1 MGPVQGEVALDV
13 CVEILLLSLKSP
25 LFVSGDDASD
35 SGVLQLSPE
44 TGFVS
49 SARRRWGG
57 RGGKYRV
64 SLGNFSHP
72 PPVGFLLF
80 KKG

>member
-1 MGPVQGEVALDV
+1 MGPVQGEAALDV
-13 CVEILLLSLKSP
+13 SVEILLLSLKSP

-57 RGGKYRV
+57 HGGKYRV

-72 PPVGFLLF
+72 PTRGFPSF
-80 KKG
+80 